1 MPAIVLMRRKG
12 QLVKY
17 WLGIFLVTVS
27 CVVSI
32 VEPIV
37 INRLTPSD
45 LALLT
50 IMGGVGLVYLCVAI
64 RCPDCGARWFWL
76 MASTRTGDPLH
87 WNMMSDRCTSCGNS

>member
-1 MPAIVLMRRKG
+1 MPAIALMRRKG

-17 WLGIFLVTVS
+17 WLGMALVSLS
-27 CVVSI
+27 CIVSI
-32 VEPIV
+32 AEPIV

-45 LALLT
+45 LALLS
-50 IMGGVGLVYLCVAI
+50 MLDGVGLVYLCGAI

-87 WNMMSDRCTSCGNS
+87 WNMMSDRFTSCGTT